1 MAEAALT
8 LEEEIRR
15 HLALAE
21 LRLRESIAAREARS
35 RAEAAH
41 LHKMLAAT
49 PHSPTVV
56 TAAAA
61 VPSPPQP
68 PQPPQPT
75 QQTQQ
80 TQPTQPPSPPQPLQ
94 PPQPL
99 PQMQPHPPP
108 QPPPPHPSPRQRPR
122 PPQSLP
128 PQPPPQTQPPQ
139 PPPQS
144 QPPQPQPQSPPQS
157 QPPHLPPPPPPRPP
171 LPRPPLP
178 RPPQPTRPQPPLPQP
193 PSPALPPP
201 SEASEA
207 SASAASAASGGEL
220 LLRMTVELGEGRGRG
235 VLAVHLGERPEEVAR
250 TFCET
255 YSLGVE
261 TEHALSGM
269 IARQLFMAL
278 QVLEPFESQILS
290 PCFPSL
296 TRWGTPLALSSV
308 YPFYLASCQYTCLF
322 LKRSILL
329 WLLVSLYRVTSTE

>member
-1 MAEAALT
+1 MDGVGGTEGGAETKRAQPRLNKVAEAK
-8 LEEEIRR
+8 
-15 HLALAE
+15 
-21 LRLRESIAAREARS
+21 RLREEKRKRTGGHEPAVARA
-35 RAEAAH
+35 
-41 LHKMLAAT
+41 
-49 PHSPTVV
+49 
-56 TAAAA
+56 
-61 VPSPPQP
+61 PPP
-68 PQPPQPT
+68 
-75 QQTQQ
+75 
-80 TQPTQPPSPPQPLQ
+80 PPQPLQ

-99 PQMQPHPPP
+99 PQRQPHPPL
-108 QPPPPHPSPRQRPR
+108 QPPPPHPSPRQRQR

-128 PQPPPQTQPPQ
+128 PQPPPQSQPPQ

-144 QPPQPQPQSPPQS
+144 QPPQPQPQ
-157 QPPHLPPPPPPRPP
+157 PHLPPPPPPPPP

-178 RPPQPTRPQPPLPQP
+178 RPPQPPQPQPPQPQP

-201 SEASEA
+201 SEAFEASEA
-207 SASAASAASGGEL
+207 SASAASGGEL

-329 WLLVSLYRVTSTE
+329 CLLVSLYRVTSTE